1 MLDKI
6 SLSNFKSFSKLGD
19 LDVKPIT
26 ILCGVNSCGKSSILQ
41 SILLWK
47 QTLESKNVSQSLLLN
62 GRLVHLGSFKN
73 LVHKHKEGE
82 AVKFDFTYR
91 FSLEDAFSQ
100 SSRYQGAPI
109 EFLLMDFMPQEHA
122 RNMKLDY
129 VIKYSVNIL
138 PISAIEPSSF
148 SRNVTFDHVSLEVD
162 AITPD
167 GKTIEGLRSRLI
179 RNGDTYTMEWEN
191 YIDRHRS
198 SIPKSGKLNELQVN
212 FVNLMPSDFTI
223 EKETKVNLKMREVSY
238 VFYRMNHVLRYI
250 HNSFTY
256 LGPLRE
262 EPARRYIYEDEIV
275 EIGTKGENAA
285 YIYLAEQNKYL
296 RDHWYYDTAEDKF
309 TKENYKPLR
318 NAVDEWLKIMG
329 IANFDAESS
338 SEIIRLLLDSSCSD
352 STKVN
357 IADVGFGV
365 SQIFPIV
372 LEGLRMDT
380 AQTLLLEQ
388 PEIHLHPKLQMQLAD
403 YLISLAL
410 SKKRAIVETH
420 SDHIINRLV
429 RRIVEDEEHKLA
441 DLIAIYFVNQN
452 EEGSYITAIQID
464 ELCGIVNWPKGF
476 FDQTA
481 MEQQKI
487 MQAGIKKRKARRGAQ

>member
-1 MLDKI
+1 MLSKI
-6 SLSNFKSFSKLGD
+6 KLNNFKAFSQLTNF
-19 LDVKPIT
+19 DVKPIT
-26 ILCGVNSCGKSSILQ
+26 ILCGANSCGKSSILQ

-73 LVHKHKEGE
+73 LVHKHKEGA
-82 AVKFDFTYR
+82 AVRFDFAYK
-91 FSLEDAFSQ
+91 FSLEDAFSL

-109 EFLLMDFMPQEHA
+109 DFILMDFLPQEHA
-122 RNMKLDY
+122 RNMKLNYIIRYTVD
-129 VIKYSVNIL
+129 IT
-138 PISAIEPSSF
+138 PISAIDASSF
-148 SRNVTFDHVSLEVD
+148 SRNVAFENVFLEVD

-167 GKTIEGLRSRLI
+167 GETIEGLRTRLI
-179 RNGDTYTMEWEN
+179 RTGETYTMEWEN
-191 YIDRHRS
+191 YIDRHKS
-198 SIPKSGKLNELQVN
+198 SIPKSGQLNELQVN
-212 FVNLMPSDFTI
+212 FVNLMPADFTI
-223 EKETKVNLKMREVSY
+223 EKETKFNLRMREVSY
-238 VFYRMNHVLRYI
+238 AFYRINHVLKYI

-256 LGPLRE
+256 IGPLRE

-285 YIYLAEQNKYL
+285 YIYLAEQGKYL
-296 RDHWYYDTAEDKF
+296 RDHWYYDMESDGF
-309 TKENYKPLR
+309 VKENYKTLKV
-318 NAVDEWLKIMG
+318 AVDEWLKIMG
-329 IANFDAESS
+329 ISNFDAESS
-338 SEIIRLLLDSSCSD
+338 SEIIRLLLDSSCED

-372 LEGLRMDT
+372 LEGLRMDA

-403 YLISLAL
+403 YLITLAL
-410 SKKRAIVETH
+410 SRKKAIVETH

-429 RRIVEDEEHKLA
+429 RRIVEDGEHNIN
-441 DLIAIYFVNQN
+441 DLIAIYFVSQN
-452 EEGSYITAIQID
+452 EDGSYITPIQID
-464 ELCGIVNWPKGF
+464 ELQGIINWPKGF

-481 MEQQKI
+481 TEQQKI